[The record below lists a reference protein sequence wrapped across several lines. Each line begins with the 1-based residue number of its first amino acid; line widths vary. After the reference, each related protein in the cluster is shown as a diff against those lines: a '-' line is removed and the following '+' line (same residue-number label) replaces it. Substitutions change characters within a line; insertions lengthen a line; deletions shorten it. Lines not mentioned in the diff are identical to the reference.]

1 MVSADSL
8 TALRERFSET
18 SGHYARTCLVSI
30 IKFPNSRE
38 HSGVLKKN
46 KLDKPTAPAYP
57 KALKNPTYPKRPS
70 EKFLPH
76 LYIVINKYYSINI

>member
-1 MVSADSL
+1 M
-8 TALRERFSET
+8 
-18 SGHYARTCLVSI
+18 
-30 IKFPNSRE
+30 
-38 HSGVLKKN
+38 KKN

-57 KALKNPTYPKRPS
+57 KVLKNPTYPKRPS